1 MNSSELERFQSR
13 YEEMIQAMKLHG
25 LRTRTIESYCSSM
38 RRVGHFFDRCPED
51 LSPTELK
58 NFFSAMLERYSWSTI
73 KVTLSALQFF
83 HRYVLDRE
91 MEWIKIV
98 RPPRVYRIP
107 DIPTRE
113 EVRLVINTVRK
124 LRYRVF
130 LLFVYSL
137 GLRITEGLAV
147 EVSDIHC
154 KQQRV
159 LIRDGKGGVDRYVP
173 LPEMTYRVLRRFWPT
188 HRHPRLLFPSPQ
200 GSRFQSPIPASK
212 HMDASGV
219 QAAFKA
225 ARLECGIDKHMTVHS
240 LRHAYTTHLMELG
253 MEMRLVQGSLG
264 HKSISTTARYA
275 HITKV
280 LREQNT
286 DRTESL
292 LAGFEL
298 RWEDE
303 P

>member
-1 MNSSELERFQSR
+1 MNSSELDRFFSL
-13 YEEMIQAMKLHG
+13 YEEMIRAMKLHG
-25 LRTRTIESYCSSM
+25 LRIRTIESYCSSM
-38 RRVGHFFDRCPED
+38 RRVAHYFDRCPDE
-51 LSPTELK
+51 LTPTELK
-58 NFFSAMLERYSWSTI
+58 DFFSSMLEHYSWSTI

-91 MEWIKIV
+91 MQWVKIV
-98 RPPRVYRIP
+98 RPPRICRIP

-113 EVRLVINTVRK
+113 EVRQVINSVRK

-147 EVSDIHC
+147 EVNDIHYDQ
-154 KQQRV
+154 KRV

-200 GSRFQSPIPASK
+200 GSRFQSPLPASK
-212 HMDASGV
+212 PMDGSGV

-225 ARLECGIDKHMTVHS
+225 SKLECGIEKRITVHS

-275 HITKV
+275 HITQV

-292 LAGFEL
+292 LDGFEL
-298 RWEDE
+298 RWEE
-303 P
+303 VS

>member
-1 MNSSELERFQSR
+1 MNSSELDHFYSL
-13 YEEMIQAMKLHG
+13 YEEMIRAMKLHG
-25 LRTRTIESYCSSM
+25 LRIRTIESYCSSM
-38 RRVGHFFDRCPED
+38 RRVAHYFDRCPDE
-51 LSPTELK
+51 LTPTELK
-58 NFFSAMLERYSWSTI
+58 DFFSSMLEHYSWSTI

-91 MEWIKIV
+91 MQWVKIV

-113 EVRLVINTVRK
+113 EVRQVINSVRK

-147 EVSDIHC
+147 EVNDIHYDQ
-154 KQQRV
+154 KRV

-200 GSRFQSPIPASK
+200 GSRFQSPLPASK
-212 HMDASGV
+212 PMDGSGV

-225 ARLECGIDKHMTVHS
+225 SKLECGIEKRITVHS

-275 HITKV
+275 HITQV

-292 LAGFEL
+292 LDGFEL
-298 RWEDE
+298 RWEE
-303 P
+303 VS

>member
-1 MNSSELERFQSR
+1 MNSSELERFQSL

-25 LRTRTIESYCSSM
+25 LRPRTIENYCSSI
-38 RRVGHFFDRCPED
+38 RRVVHYFNRCPDD
-51 LSPTELK
+51 LTPAELK
-58 NFFSAMLERYSWSTI
+58 DFFAAMLERYSWSTI

-113 EVRLVINTVRK
+113 EVRLIINAVRK

-130 LLFVYSL
+130 LVFVYSL

-147 EVSDIHC
+147 EVSDIRY
-154 KQQRV
+154 KQKRM

-173 LPEMTYRVLRRFWPT
+173 LPEKTYRILRRFWPT

-200 GSRFQSPIPASK
+200 GSRFDSPIPTSK
-212 HMDASGV
+212 PMDGSGV

-225 ARLECGIDKHMTVHS
+225 ARLECGIEKRITVHS

-253 MEMRLVQGSLG
+253 MEMRLVQASLG
-264 HKSISTTARYA
+264 HKSINTTARYA
-275 HITKV
+275 HITQV

-292 LAGFEL
+292 LEGFEL

>member
-1 MNSSELERFQSR
+1 MDSSELERFQPL

-25 LRTRTIESYCSSM
+25 LRSKTIESYCCSI
-38 RRVGHFFDRCPED
+38 RRVAHFFNRCPDD
-51 LSPTELK
+51 LNQTELK
-58 NFFSAMLERYSWSTI
+58 DYFSGMLEQYSWSTI
-73 KVTLSALQFF
+73 KVALCALQFF
-83 HRYVLDRE
+83 HRYVLDRD
-91 MEWIKIV
+91 MEWIKII
-98 RPPRVYRIP
+98 RPPRVHRIP

-113 EVRLVINTVRK
+113 EARQIINTVRK

-130 LLFVYSL
+130 FFFVYSL
-137 GLRITEGLAV
+137 GLRISEALAV
-147 EVSDIHC
+147 EVTDIRH
-154 KQQRV
+154 QERRV

-173 LPEMTYRVLRRFWPT
+173 LPEMTYQVLRRFWPT

-200 GSRFQSPIPASK
+200 GTTFHARLASK
-212 HMDASGV
+212 PMEASGA

-225 ARLECGIDKHMTVHS
+225 ARLECGIEKQITVHS

-264 HKSISTTARYA
+264 HKNINTTARYA

-298 RWEDE
+298 RWDDE

>member
-1 MNSSELERFQSR
+1 MNSSELEHFHSL
-13 YEEMIQAMKLHG
+13 YEEMIRAMKLHG

-38 RRVGHFFDRCPED
+38 RRVTHYFDRCPD
-51 LSPTELK
+51 DVTPSELK
-58 NFFSAMLERYSWSTI
+58 DFFSTMLEHYSWSTI
-73 KVTLSALQFF
+73 RVTLSALQFF

-91 MEWIKIV
+91 MQWVKIV
-98 RPPRVYRIP
+98 RPPRIYRIL

-113 EVRLVINTVRK
+113 EVRQIINAVRK

-147 EVSDIHC
+147 EVNDIRYDQ
-154 KQQRV
+154 KRV

-212 HMDASGV
+212 PMDGSGV

-225 ARLECGIDKHMTVHS
+225 AKLECGIEKRITVHS
-240 LRHAYTTHLMELG
+240 LRHAYTTHLM
-253 MEMRLVQGSLG
+253 R
-264 HKSISTTARYA
+264 
-275 HITKV
+275 
-280 LREQNT
+280 
-286 DRTESL
+286 
-292 LAGFEL
+292 
-298 RWEDE
+298 
-303 P
+303 

>member
-1 MNSSELERFQSR
+1 MNSSELDRFYSL
-13 YEEMIQAMKLHG
+13 YEEMIRAMKLHG
-25 LRTRTIESYCSSM
+25 LRIRTIESYCSSM
-38 RRVGHFFDRCPED
+38 RRVAHYFDRCPDE
-51 LSPTELK
+51 LTPTELK
-58 NFFSAMLERYSWSTI
+58 DFFSSMLEHYSWSTI

-91 MEWIKIV
+91 MQWVKIV
-98 RPPRVYRIP
+98 RPPRIYRIP

-113 EVRLVINTVRK
+113 EVRQVINSVRK

-147 EVSDIHC
+147 EVNDIHYDQ
-154 KQQRV
+154 KRV

-188 HRHPRLLFPSPQ
+188 HRHPHLLFPSPQ
-200 GSRFQSPIPASK
+200 GSRFQSPLPASK
-212 HMDASGV
+212 PMDGSGV

-225 ARLECGIDKHMTVHS
+225 SKLECGIEKRITVHS

-275 HITKV
+275 HITQV

-292 LAGFEL
+292 LDGFEL
-298 RWEDE
+298 RWEE
-303 P
+303 VS

>member
-1 MNSSELERFQSR
+1 MNSSELDHFHSL
-13 YEEMIQAMKLHG
+13 YEEMIRAMKLHG
-25 LRTRTIESYCSSM
+25 LRIRTIESYCSSM
-38 RRVGHFFDRCPED
+38 RRVAHYFDRCPDE
-51 LSPTELK
+51 LTPTELK
-58 NFFSAMLERYSWSTI
+58 DFFSSMLEHYSWSTI

-91 MEWIKIV
+91 MQWVKIV

-107 DIPTRE
+107 DIPTQE
-113 EVRLVINTVRK
+113 EVRQVINAVRK

-147 EVSDIHC
+147 EVNDIRYDQ
-154 KQQRV
+154 KRV

-173 LPEMTYRVLRRFWPT
+173 LPEMTYHILRRFWRT

-200 GSRFQSPIPASK
+200 GSRFQSPLPASK
-212 HMDASGV
+212 PMDGSGV

-225 ARLECGIDKHMTVHS
+225 SRLECGIEKRITVHS

-275 HITKV
+275 HITQV

-292 LAGFEL
+292 LDGFEL
-298 RWEDE
+298 RWEE
-303 P
+303 VS

>member
-1 MNSSELERFQSR
+1 
-13 YEEMIQAMKLHG
+13 
-25 LRTRTIESYCSSM
+25 M
-38 RRVGHFFDRCPED
+38 RRVAHYFDRCPDD
-51 LSPTELK
+51 LTPTELK
-58 NFFSAMLERYSWSTI
+58 DFFSTMLEHYSWSTI

-91 MEWIKIV
+91 MQWVKIV

-113 EVRLVINTVRK
+113 EVRQVINAVRK

-147 EVSDIHC
+147 EVNDIRYDQ
-154 KQQRV
+154 KRV

-212 HMDASGV
+212 PMDGSGV

-225 ARLECGIDKHMTVHS
+225 SKLECGIEKRITVHS

-280 LREQNT
+280 LREKNT

>member
-1 MNSSELERFQSR
+1 
-13 YEEMIQAMKLHG
+13 
-25 LRTRTIESYCSSM
+25 M
-38 RRVGHFFDRCPED
+38 RRVAHYFDRCPDD
-51 LSPTELK
+51 LTPTELK
-58 NFFSAMLERYSWSTI
+58 DFFSTKLEHYSWSTI

-83 HRYVLDRE
+83 YRYVLDRE
-91 MEWIKIV
+91 MQWVKIV
-98 RPPRVYRIP
+98 RTPRVCRIP

-113 EVRLVINTVRK
+113 EVRQVINAVRK

-147 EVSDIHC
+147 EVNDIRYDQ
-154 KQQRV
+154 KRV

-212 HMDASGV
+212 PMDGSAV

-225 ARLECGIDKHMTVHS
+225 SKLECGIEKRITVHS

-275 HITKV
+275 HITQV

-286 DRTESL
+286 DRTKSL
-292 LAGFEL
+292 LDGFEL

>member
-1 MNSSELERFQSR
+1 
-13 YEEMIQAMKLHG
+13 MKLHG
-25 LRTRTIESYCSSM
+25 LRMRTIESYCSSM
-38 RRVGHFFDRCPED
+38 RRVAHFFVRCPDD
-51 LSPTELK
+51 LNPTELK
-58 NFFSAMLERYSWSTI
+58 DFYSAILERYSWSTI
-73 KVTLSALQFF
+73 NVTLSALQFF

-91 MEWIKIV
+91 MEWIKII
-98 RPPRVYRIP
+98 RPPCVYRIP

-113 EVRLVINTVRK
+113 EVRLAINTFRK

-137 GLRITEGLAV
+137 GPRISEGLAV
-147 EVSDIHC
+147 EVSDIHY

-212 HMDASGV
+212 PMDASG
-219 QAAFKA
+219 
-225 ARLECGIDKHMTVHS
+225 VHS

-275 HITKV
+275 LITKV

-292 LAGFEL
+292 LAGCAL
-298 RWEDE
+298 RWKDE

>member
-1 MNSSELERFQSR
+1 
-13 YEEMIQAMKLHG
+13 
-25 LRTRTIESYCSSM
+25 M
-38 RRVGHFFDRCPED
+38 RRVAHYFDRCPDE
-51 LSPTELK
+51 LTPTELK
-58 NFFSAMLERYSWSTI
+58 DFFSSMLEHYSWSTI

-91 MEWIKIV
+91 MQWVKIV

-113 EVRLVINTVRK
+113 EVRQVINSVRK

-147 EVSDIHC
+147 EVNDIHYDQ
-154 KQQRV
+154 KRV

-200 GSRFQSPIPASK
+200 GSRFQSPLPASK
-212 HMDASGV
+212 PMDGSGV

-225 ARLECGIDKHMTVHS
+225 SKLECGIEKRITVHS

-275 HITKV
+275 HITQV

-292 LAGFEL
+292 LDGFEL
-298 RWEDE
+298 RWEE
-303 P
+303 VS

>member
-1 MNSSELERFQSR
+1 MNSSELDHFHSL
-13 YEEMIQAMKLHG
+13 YEEMIRAMKLHG
-25 LRTRTIESYCSSM
+25 LRIRTIESYCSSM
-38 RRVGHFFDRCPED
+38 RRVTHYFDRCPDE
-51 LSPTELK
+51 LTPTELK
-58 NFFSAMLERYSWSTI
+58 DFFSSMLEHYSWSTI

-91 MEWIKIV
+91 MQWVKIV

-113 EVRLVINTVRK
+113 EVRQVINSVRK

-147 EVSDIHC
+147 EVNDIHYDQ
-154 KQQRV
+154 KRV

-200 GSRFQSPIPASK
+200 GSRFQSPLPASK
-212 HMDASGV
+212 PMDGSGV

-225 ARLECGIDKHMTVHS
+225 SKLECGIEKRITVHS

-275 HITKV
+275 HITQV

-292 LAGFEL
+292 LDGFEL
-298 RWEDE
+298 RWEE
-303 P
+303 VS

>member
-1 MNSSELERFQSR
+1 MNSSELEHFHSL
-13 YEEMIQAMKLHG
+13 YEEMIRAMKLHG
-25 LRTRTIESYCSSM
+25 LRARTIESYCSSM
-38 RRVGHFFDRCPED
+38 RRVAHYFDRCPDD
-51 LSPTELK
+51 LTPTELK
-58 NFFSAMLERYSWSTI
+58 DFFSTMLEHYSWSTI

-91 MEWIKIV
+91 MQWVKIV

-113 EVRLVINTVRK
+113 EVRQVINSVRK

-147 EVSDIHC
+147 EVNDIRYDQ
-154 KQQRV
+154 KRV

-212 HMDASGV
+212 PMDGSGV

-225 ARLECGIDKHMTVHS
+225 SKLECGIEKRITVHS

-275 HITKV
+275 HITQV

-292 LAGFEL
+292 LDGFEL

>member
-1 MNSSELERFQSR
+1 MNSSELDHFHSL
-13 YEEMIQAMKLHG
+13 YEEMIRAMKLHG
-25 LRTRTIESYCSSM
+25 LRIRTIESYCSSM
-38 RRVGHFFDRCPED
+38 RRVAHYFDRCPDE
-51 LSPTELK
+51 LTPTELK
-58 NFFSAMLERYSWSTI
+58 DFFSSMLEHYSWSTI

-91 MEWIKIV
+91 MQWVKIV

-107 DIPTRE
+107 DIPTQE
-113 EVRLVINTVRK
+113 EVRQVINAVRK

-147 EVSDIHC
+147 EVNDIRYDQ
-154 KQQRV
+154 KRV

-173 LPEMTYRVLRRFWPT
+173 LPEMTYHILRRFWRT

-200 GSRFQSPIPASK
+200 GSRFQSPLPASK
-212 HMDASGV
+212 PMDGSGV

-225 ARLECGIDKHMTVHS
+225 SRLECGIEKRITVHS

-275 HITKV
+275 HITQV

-292 LAGFEL
+292 LDGFEL
-298 RWEDE
+298 RWEE
-303 P
+303 MP